1 MLNDWDEVK
10 RLAADFQKAQL
21 TSTLQKLSERNCVEI
36 VALLLEKQLL
46 EVIFTN
52 DGKEY
57 ITPDH
62 LEREIQDELYVNGGR
77 VNLVEVSKTLNV
89 DLTKIEKIAEKI
101 AKENASIHFILG
113 QLIDEDYITYIA
125 QEIQEKL
132 QQKGE
137 ITVNDLTEQLDLPSD
152 FLQHDVIEK
161 HLGKIIKG
169 RQDPTNPRNFFTQSY
184 VQRCKAKIRGALSA
198 LTRPTNVSVILQ
210 QINVQQKIFHTLLDE
225 LNPAGYVTSKVA
237 NAQYV
242 PHIYAR
248 MQIDWVNSFYRQNGF
263 LEYEALTKLGI
274 SNAKQ
279 FINKHLAEEQFI
291 YLKRWAIS
299 EKLLELTI
307 IPSLLATKQY
317 IDLSSILPSNMS
329 TADKEE
335 LFEIIISK
343 KLNNISNQYIL
354 LGSEKGSSIVFTTS
368 YLEELIEPCREMARC
383 KAKGSVETGI
393 YQQYL
398 TAKLMSQKSLTETEE
413 DSMKLDKKDERRKK
427 ASTGKAGGGSQGRE
441 TKTKSTKKHARGGPG
456 KRGNVDSDD
465 EDNNIE
471 SLGKARKQL
480 ELVTMADIIE
490 IINNETL
497 KLNMEELN
505 EDIASLCHEQLNQL
519 AMNTAQELYEATLQ
533 KSAAGGGRQSHATVQ
548 EKINA
553 LLIDLRLYEKGLKL
567 FPANVQTELIKY
579 LLKSMGNDICN
590 ELLAYI
596 ANECQ
601 IELKNNNLNM
611 DQRNK
616 LAQECGNYKAP
627 LLDLN
632 KALSKTVDEFVLA
645 TETLLKSCSMII
657 KKVDKKKDRQLITQH
672 REKLLEQLKQQTE
685 PAVIL
690 HLTALVL
697 FTTITGCILHASGKF
712 VGQILAFIKASVN
725 DEQNRL
731 LIDYQD
737 LVINV
742 LRLSKEDEEYQ
753 KSLEQLQEM
762 ESQIKHLALSFEKPG
777 FVKTE

>member
-1 MLNDWDEVK
+1 MSNDWDEVK

-89 DLTKIEKIAEKI
+89 DLTRIEKIAEKI

-169 RQDPTNPRNFFTQSY
+169 RQDPTNPRNFFTQAY

-198 LTRPTNVSVILQ
+198 LTRPINVSAILQ

-248 MQIDWVNSFYRQNGF
+248 IQSDWVNSFYRQNGF

-307 IPSLLATKQY
+307 IPSLMATKQF

-329 TADKEE
+329 TDDKEE

-354 LGSEKGSSIVFTTS
+354 LGSEKGSSIAFTTT

-383 KAKGSVETGI
+383 KAKSSVEAGI

-427 ASTGKAGGGSQGRE
+427 ASSGKAGGGSQGRE

-456 KRGNVDSDD
+456 KRGNVDGDD

-471 SLGKARKQL
+471 SLSKGRKQL
-480 ELVTMADIIE
+480 ELVTMAGIIE
-490 IINNETL
+490 VINKETL

-505 EDIASLCHEQLNQL
+505 EDIAALYHEQLNQL
-519 AMNTAQELYEATLQ
+519 AINTAQELYEATLQ
-533 KSAAGGGRQSHATVQ
+533 KSAVGGGRQSHASVQ

-553 LLIDLRLYEKGLKL
+553 LLIDLRLYEK
-567 FPANVQTELIKY
+567 
-579 LLKSMGNDICN
+579 
-590 ELLAYI
+590 
-596 ANECQ
+596 
-601 IELKNNNLNM
+601 
-611 DQRNK
+611 
-616 LAQECGNYKAP
+616 
-627 LLDLN
+627 
-632 KALSKTVDEFVLA
+632 VDEFVLA

-657 KKVDKKKDRQLITQH
+657 KKIDKKKDRQLIIQH
-672 REKLLEQLKQQTE
+672 REKVRFRVCTYVCLNIVEFLIYREKLLEQLKQQTE

-742 LRLSKEDEEYQ
+742 LRLSKEDDEYQ

-762 ESQIKHLALSFEKPG
+762 ESQIKNLALSFEKPG
-777 FVKTE
+777 FIKTD

>member
-1 MLNDWDEVK
+1 MSNDWDEVK

-89 DLTKIEKIAEKI
+89 DLTRIEKIAEKI

-169 RQDPTNPRNFFTQSY
+169 RQDPTNPRNFFTQAY

-198 LTRPTNVSVILQ
+198 LTRPINVSAILQ

-248 MQIDWVNSFYRQNGF
+248 IQSDWVNSFYRQNGF

-307 IPSLLATKQY
+307 IPSLMATKQF

-329 TADKEE
+329 TDDKEE

-343 KLNNISNQYIL
+343 KLNNISNQYIV
-354 LGSEKGSSIVFTTS
+354 LGSEKGSSIAFTTT

-383 KAKGSVETGI
+383 KAKSSVEAGI

-427 ASTGKAGGGSQGRE
+427 ASSGKAGGGSQGRE
-441 TKTKSTKKHARGGPG
+441 TKTKSTKKHARGGPV

-471 SLGKARKQL
+471 SLSKGRKQL

-490 IINNETL
+490 VINKETL

-505 EDIASLCHEQLNQL
+505 EDIAALYHEQLNQL
-519 AMNTAQELYEATLQ
+519 AINTAQELYEATLQ
-533 KSAAGGGRQSHATVQ
+533 KSAVGGGRQSHAS
-548 EKINA
+548 
-553 LLIDLRLYEKGLKL
+553 L

-590 ELLAYI
+590 ELLLYI

-601 IELKNNNLNM
+601 IELKNNNLNV

-616 LAQECGNYKAP
+616 LAQEC
-627 LLDLN
+627 
-632 KALSKTVDEFVLA
+632 VDEFVLA

-657 KKVDKKKDRQLITQH
+657 KKIDKKKDRQLIIQH
-672 REKLLEQLKQQTE
+672 REKVRFRVYAYVWLNIVEFLIYREKLLEQLKQQTE

-742 LRLSKEDEEYQ
+742 LRLSNEDEEYQ

-777 FVKTE
+777 FIKTD